1 MTQSAIVTRIISR
14 DKAEV
19 TVERASACG
28 SNCASCGGC
37 AYMKQVKAI
46 AINRVS
52 AKVGDRVT
60 VATRSSRIISAALL
74 VYIFPL
80 VMFFAGYPLSSALD
94 MSEKASIAM
103 SLGALFLGVLIV
115 VLYQRFFGRKRSI
128 TFEIISID

>member
-1 MTQSAIVTRIISR
+1 MTQSAIVTRIISS

-19 TVERASACG
+19 AVERVTACG

-37 AYMKQVKAI
+37 SYKKQITAI

-60 VATRSSRIISAALL
+60 VSTRSSRIISAAAL

-80 VMFFAGYPLSSALD
+80 LMFFTGYALSGALN
-94 MSEKASIAM
+94 MSEKASVAI

-115 VLYQRFFGRKRSI
+115 VLYQRFFGSKKSI
-128 TFEIISID
+128 SFEIISID

>member
-1 MTQSAIVTRIISR
+1 
-14 DKAEV
+14 
-19 TVERASACG
+19 
-28 SNCASCGGC
+28 
-37 AYMKQVKAI
+37 MKQVKAI

-80 VMFFAGYPLSSALD
+80 VMFFAGYALSSALD